1 MQYINPVV
9 ASVSPNLYSAAKQ
22 ANLNSTQ
29 TTQIEQMSYTIKK
42 HRDLSK
48 LDNKIARSQ
57 FDKLDPNAQEQLKF
71 MFKNADYLKE
81 EPTGADR
88 VKGLFT
94 GALKIAASPL
104 IGLFKVAGQY
114 NKIINQPYKVAR
126 LAAQGQDLFSVKT
139 WYQAWDGNNVYDD
152 GALKEATDYF
162 GQYDVQVAKGLL
174 AGRTP
179 GEIVQDYGKVD
190 NNILESIKKAYN
202 DPDAFK
208 QVLDGVK
215 YAQVSPGRDL
225 ARMLDTKPPRD
236 GGLHGAYVSGTTKN
250 VSGVIDFVYQLA
262 IDPLTWL
269 TGGGNKI
276 LTKGE
281 KIANQILK
289 DVDSGVGAERAVEKA
304 FQDPK
309 LFNLWENQ
317 LGPLVK
323 RYKEGNPEE
332 QADAYRTIM
341 ENHPGWAN
349 PQFIKALADND
360 TPVVNAAT
368 AKKYFED
375 TTNLQRLLSGRVD
388 GTTYQRNGVAIARTN
403 RLYMDGM
410 LRNLDGI
417 FNFRRGAEELTPR
430 VKEIHK
436 ALISPVD
443 AIERIKAGD
452 AGMAAVLASNKEI
465 TRWKRIGQ
473 LASRSAQG
481 LEVRTGPDAVL
492 TAANFTARA
501 RQLLPRDM
509 AEALT
514 QRFIASPADEQFVI
528 LRNLDAST
536 MYSMGLGGDARGEE
550 LIQTILRDKYGDKA
564 GFATKVDVGV
574 NPEHAKVAPPNAIKV
589 NEVGTVMNTEGP
601 IQPYQATKAVGS
613 LPYDEIGS
621 MIWNIK
627 SKKNLINAIGGAT
640 QGSFSKKIVDSWSI
654 LTLFPRLGIRSAID
668 EATMYVLSAPTKDLL
683 RLASF
688 QGFRMSNRSKTFTG
702 SGEAT
707 GPLKKIIQKVFKV
720 GPQVNLF
727 DIVGKKLNINP
738 EEALSIDARITAMQK
753 FADAKGVDV
762 ALLDS
767 MEKRE
772 AVSQAVAKLY
782 ARYLDEDTMDYLLQ
796 AFVHSPDALNS
807 MAQSMVAHSALS
819 GKYGKDIIEATITP
833 SMLDNA
839 FKEIG
844 VKMTRGTR
852 MLNTTSLSQRQVALA
867 QYEKWFKAFV
877 GNKASIGD
885 KVYLNPAKIFFSN
898 DGLRTGDNM
907 TTALDEGMISVG
919 FKKGP
924 ITGNWFVDD
933 EVLVK
938 DFLSMSS
945 HSVEMRTR
953 GLSDDEIVR
962 TQLFRMFND
971 MYETFH
977 GNVNTFNDKLMAL
990 IRKSKDEMDAFAL
1003 AANVGQ
1009 KKARESTWSQ
1019 ASARISLDDF
1029 EDATDGY
1036 RITGQINTGIDFENF
1051 NAETVFRRYGA
1062 MAMEQMDKQVTGIFR
1077 QPAIMVTYAQLRK
1090 KYSGL
1095 EREFAENQYKING
1108 GLWESGGKAKNQVEW
1123 ENALDLAQKRFTEIS
1138 TREAADVILKYA
1150 DNPAIRSNFAFSAR
1164 TVGRYYRA
1172 TEDFYRRI
1180 YRLKDVSPRVLYRM
1194 RLASLGIEASG
1205 MFHKDQNGE
1214 PYVVMPMDN
1223 IIFKATDG
1231 TIRAL
1236 TGNTGYSQP
1245 SFNEFTFKLRMMN
1258 PSFSQDAGLPT
1269 LSGPVAGLSV
1279 VAVKNILGSLPGQLP
1294 FIGDMIDEPAKQL
1307 AESIDTFAL
1316 GNIGDNMD
1324 ITRAIVPVGLQRAYS
1339 IFNKDE
1345 KNRQE
1350 VTAAQQAIAY
1360 NAARGKF
1367 LDANSTAEEK
1377 AEYLRNIRISAH
1389 NVLVIRH
1396 VLGLFGPVAPTVI
1409 ESKGVPDYIKETG
1422 ISGLRSEFFDIL
1434 NGISA
1439 TSNGDIAEPYEEAL
1453 ATFIG
1458 DNPGKL
1464 IYTISRDD
1472 KQTKVLIKNTDKLK
1486 NWGIANQDMI
1496 KKYGEA
1502 AYIFAPQI
1510 GDFNAATYNW
1520 IQAAGL
1526 VKSKS
1531 LEKYYNDLLVA
1542 EDKQTYYNIARSEK
1556 NQLRDTSDPV
1566 ARANII
1572 SRATDARDSI
1582 KASNPLLTPAL
1593 IGEGNNI
1600 GSEQVMLENIE
1611 QIIDSPN
1618 TNVPDA
1624 TRIRMS
1630 LAIRMIRDFMAFCT
1644 NPELANAV
1652 NAADIKAERKQ
1663 QVEADLRELMLGD
1676 LYVIEA
1682 NRAIFKSILNF
1693 YSRDSYYAYKEK
1705 K

>member
-22 ANLNSTQ
+22 ANLDPSQ
-29 TTQIEQMSYTIKK
+29 TTQVEQMSYTIKK
-42 HRDLSK
+42 HRELSK
-48 LDNKIARSQ
+48 LDTKAARLQ

-81 EPTGADR
+81 APTGADR

-94 GALKIAASPL
+94 GALKVAASPL
-104 IGLFKVAGQY
+104 IGLFKLGGEY
-114 NKIINQPYKVAR
+114 NKIINEPYKVAR
-126 LAAQGQDLFSVKT
+126 LVGQGQDLFSKKT
-139 WYQAWDGNNVYDD
+139 WRQAWDGNNVYDD
-152 GALKEATDYF
+152 GALKEVTDYF
-162 GQYDVQVAKGLL
+162 GQYDVEVAKGLL

-190 NNILESIKKAYN
+190 SNILESIKKAYN
-202 DPDAFK
+202 EPEVFK

-225 ARMLDTKPPRD
+225 ARMLDGKPPRD
-236 GGLHGAYVSGTTKN
+236 GGLHGSYVSGTTKN
-250 VSGVIDFVYQLA
+250 VSGVIDFIYQIA

-269 TGGGNKI
+269 TGGGNKV

-289 DVDSGVGAERAVEKA
+289 DIDGGIGTERAVEKA

-309 LFNLWENQ
+309 LYNLWENQ
-317 LGPLVK
+317 LGPLIK
-323 RYKEGNPEE
+323 RYKEGNAEE
-332 QADAYRTIM
+332 KSIAYRTIA

-360 TPVVNAAT
+360 TPVVNATT

-375 TTNLQRLLSGRVD
+375 ATNLQRMISGRVD
-388 GTTYQRNGVAIARTN
+388 GMTYQRNGVAVARTN

-417 FNFRRGAEELTPR
+417 FNFRRGAEELTPK
-430 VKEIHK
+430 VDEIHK
-436 ALISPVD
+436 ALIAPVD

-452 AGMAAVLASNKEI
+452 AGMAAVLEANKEI
-465 TRWKRIGQ
+465 TRWKRVGQ
-473 LASRSAQG
+473 LASRSAAG

-492 TAANFTARA
+492 TAGNFTARA
-501 RQLLPRDM
+501 RQILPRDM

-514 QRFIASPADEQFVI
+514 QRFIVSPADEQFVI
-528 LRNLDAST
+528 LRNLDAAT
-536 MYSMGLGGDARGEE
+536 MYSMGLGGDARGED

-574 NPEHAKVAPPNAIKV
+574 NPEHAKVAPPNALKV
-589 NEVGTVMNTEGP
+589 DETGTVMNTEGP

-621 MIWNIK
+621 MVWNIK

-640 QGSFSKKIVDSWSI
+640 QGSFSKKLVDGWSI

-683 RLASF
+683 KLSSF

-707 GPLKKIIQKVFKV
+707 GPIKKSIQKLFKI
-720 GPQVNLF
+720 GPQINLF
-727 DIVGKKLNINP
+727 DVVGKKLNINP
-738 EEALSIDARITAMQK
+738 EEALSIEARANAMQK
-753 FADAKGVDV
+753 YADAKGIDV

-782 ARYLDEDTMDYLLQ
+782 ARYLDKDTMDYLLQ

-807 MAQSMVAHSALS
+807 MAQSLVAHSALS

-833 SMLDNA
+833 TMLDYA
-839 FKEIG
+839 FKEMG

-852 MLNTTSLSQRQVALA
+852 MLNTTSLSQREVALA

-877 GNKASIGD
+877 GNKASID
-885 KVYLNPAKIFFSN
+885 NEVYLNPAKIFFSN

-919 FKKGP
+919 FKKNP
-924 ITGNWFVDD
+924 LTDSWVIDD
-933 EVLVK
+933 EVRVK
-938 DFLSMSS
+938 DFLSLSS

-953 GLSDDEIVR
+953 GLGDDEIAR

-977 GNVNTFNDKLMAL
+977 GNVNAYNEKLMAL
-990 IRKSKDEMDAFAL
+990 MRQSKEEMDGFVIAS
-1003 AANVGQ
+1003 
-1009 KKARESTWSQ
+1009 KKDATASATWSQ
-1019 ASARISLDDF
+1019 AAARISLDDF
-1029 EDATDGY
+1029 EDATEGY
-1036 RITGQINTGIDFENF
+1036 RISGQINTGIDFENF
-1051 NAETVFRRYGA
+1051 NAETVFKRYGN

-1090 KYSGL
+1090 KYAGL
-1095 EREFAENQYKING
+1095 EREFAEKQYKING
-1108 GLWESGGKAKNQVEW
+1108 GLWESADAPKNKMQW
-1123 ENALDLAQKRFTEIS
+1123 QNAVDLAQKRFTEIA
-1138 TREAADVILKYA
+1138 TREAADIVLKYA

-1194 RLASLGIEASG
+1194 RLSNIGLEASG

-1245 SFNEFTFKLRMMN
+1245 MFNEFTFKLRMMN

-1269 LSGPVAGLSV
+1269 LSGPIAGLSV
-1279 VAVKNILGSLPGQLP
+1279 VGMKNIIGSLPGQIP
-1294 FIGDMIDEPAKQL
+1294 FIGDMLDEPAKQL

-1324 ITRAIVPVGLQRAYS
+1324 ITRAVVPVGLQRAYS
-1339 IFNKDE
+1339 ILNKDE

-1360 NAARGKF
+1360 NAAHGRF

-1377 AEYLRNIRISAH
+1377 AKYLHNVRISAH

-1409 ESKGVPDYIKETG
+1409 ESQGVPDYIKDTG
-1422 ISGLRSEFFDIL
+1422 ITGLRSEFFDIL
-1434 NGISA
+1434 NGITA
-1439 TSNGDIAEPYEEAL
+1439 ANKGDVTDPYEEAL

-1458 DNPGKL
+1458 KYPGKL
-1464 IYTISRDD
+1464 VYTVSRDD
-1472 KQTKVLIKNTDKLK
+1472 KQTKVIIKNTDKLK

-1502 AYIFAPQI
+1502 AYIFAPQV
-1510 GDFNAATYNW
+1510 GEFNAATYNW

-1542 EDKQTYYNIARSEK
+1542 QDKQAYYDIARGEK
-1556 NQLRDTSDPV
+1556 NQLRDVSDPV

-1572 SRATDARDSI
+1572 SRATDARDAL
-1582 KASNPLLTPAL
+1582 KAANPLLVPAL

-1600 GSEQVMLENIE
+1600 GSEQVMLENVE
-1611 QIIDSPN
+1611 QIIGNPD

-1624 TRIRMS
+1624 TRKRMN
-1630 LAIRMIRDFMAFCT
+1630 LAIKMIRNFMAFCT
-1644 NPELANAV
+1644 NPELANVV

-1676 LYVIEA
+1676 LFVTEA

-1693 YSRDSYYAYKEK
+1693 YSRDSYYSYKEK